1 MFRLVKQSH
10 ITLKPFIPFTP
21 FKSFIPFKSFT
32 PFKSFKPFKPRH
44 KLNRIFT
51 IQDFKPRHK
60 LLNTTINTLACAFY
74 AAGGAASTYLY
85 VKSGDLTWYICSMYS
100 MYHGI
105 YTIAKRNNMYGT
117 IAVFGGTC
125 IIIAPIILYIK
136 DIC

>member
-21 FKSFIPFKSFT
+21 FKSFIT
-32 PFKSFKPFKPRH
+32 FKPRH
-44 KLNRIFT
+44 KLNRTFT
-51 IQDFKPRHK
+51 TRDFKPRHK
-60 LLNTTINTLACAFY
+60 LLNTTINTLAYAFY
-74 AAGGAASTYLY
+74 AAGGATSTYLY

-100 MYHGI
+100 VGYGI
-105 YTIAKRNNMYGT
+105 YAIAKQNNMYFT

-136 DIC
+136 YIC